1 MGKVINSINIQFE
14 EENKL
19 QVEKYNYLKGLLIIL
34 LLSMA
39 MRAAAP
45 ELPGIVIFASYPIEP
60 YDRLMKAVIHVESRG
75 DTLAYNLIE
84 EAAGAFQ
91 IRPIRLRDYNQR
103 TNKNYKLKD
112 RYNFRISKE
121 IFLYY
126 ATQIDFSDYETI
138 AKNWN
143 GSGSA
148 THQYWQKVK
157 SHL

>member
-1 MGKVINSINIQFE
+1 M
-14 EENKL
+14 
-19 QVEKYNYLKGLLIIL
+19 
-34 LLSMA
+34 
-39 MRAAAP
+39 AP
-45 ELPGIVIFASYPIEP
+45 EIKAFFIFTSEPIKP
-60 YDRLMKAVIHVESRG
+60 YDRLIKAVVHVESRG

-126 ATQIDFSDYETI
+126 AMLVGFSDYEKI
-138 AKNWN
+138 AKDWN
-143 GSGSA
+143 GSGKE
-148 THQYWQKVK
+148 TLQYWEKVK
-157 SHL
+157 LQL